1 MEVLRQIN
9 ATGVTLLIVTH
20 EREVAARTR
29 RVIRLRDGRIEG
41 DGPPETVFAA
51 SSAAP
56 PAFAQTAASTS
67 FSAPVAA
74 PAA

>member
-1 MEVLRQIN
+1 
-9 ATGVTLLIVTH
+9 VTLLIVTH

-41 DGPPETVFAA
+41 DGSPETVFAA
-51 SSAAP
+51 ASSALA
-56 PAFAQTAASTS
+56 AFAQVAGSASD
-67 FSAPVAA
+67 SAPVAA

>member
-41 DGPPETVFAA
+41 DGPPETVFAPA
-51 SSAAP
+51 PFTQAAYP
-56 PAFAQTAASTS
+56 PIAP
-67 FSAPVAA
+67 APVAV
-74 PAA
+74 PAT